1 MISPK
6 IFRMTTI
13 NLSKIL
19 KTGFVMLVIAS
30 CSYPDSPKTVALKFL
45 EAFQKHDFAEA
56 SQYGTMETRKMLK
69 QIERIEELDKE
80 PLPLPKGTIVIVS
93 EETDGNTAIV
103 YFKEKVDG
111 EDQGHEEKLRLV
123 KIKTEEGNMQWRV
136 MLSKTD
142 LKMPDP
148 LFGPA
153 IPDSSST
160 SNF

>member
-1 MISPK
+1 MKVTSRNK
-6 IFRMTTI
+6 VLYLATA
-13 NLSKIL
+13 
-19 KTGFVMLVIAS
+19 MLIIAS

-45 EAFQKHDFAEA
+45 EAFQKHDFVEA
-56 SQYGTMETRKMLK
+56 AQYGTKETQKMLK

-93 EETDGNTAIV
+93 EEREGNTAV
-103 YFKEKVDG
+103 VFFKEKVDG
-111 EDQGHEEKLRLV
+111 QEDGHEEKLRLV
-123 KIKTEEGNMQWRV
+123 KIKTEDGQMQWRV

-142 LKMPDP
+142 LRIPDP